1 MRLTAF
7 SRFLIV
13 LAIVLGLGYVAKQ
26 YVLPKFQ
33 KDGTTEGSTTLP
45 KTESGTL
52 PNANSTPA
60 ENNTRGVNNNT
71 PSPNTPPTNSST
83 TTTNTSS
90 TKFNYKPTVP
100 NGGVLKGVVELGAS
114 GFNSFVVRIDQ
125 EKNWALEKSEFG
137 NSLVWENMTT
147 PNEIKDG
154 LKRYIGS
161 MLDFGVGPKNIH
173 FVVSSGALKNE
184 ATQKIIAALKALNY
198 YVNTVTPE
206 QEGQL
211 ALKCVLPSD
220 FENEGYVVDIGSG
233 NTKISWK
240 ENNAIKSLE
249 GAGAKYFQN
258 NLSDATVFD
267 QIKRLASQVPQGKR
281 KTCFIIGGAPFDM
294 AKTHRAG
301 KERYTALK
309 NPQDYPSTG
318 EKLKSGLNI
327 YKAIKEATNTP
338 TFVFDWDSNFTI
350 GYLLSMK

>member
-13 LAIVLGLGYVAKQ
+13 LAIVLGVGYVAKQ
-26 YVLPKFQ
+26 HVLPKFQ
-33 KDGTTEGSTTLP
+33 KNGTTAEAKTLP
-45 KTESGTL
+45 TSESGTL
-52 PNANSTPA
+52 PSAGGTTERGVENTPPPTSNSTP
-60 ENNTRGVNNNT
+60 
-71 PSPNTPPTNSST
+71 STNAST
-83 TTTNTSS
+83 V
-90 TKFNYKPTVP
+90 KFNYQPPAP

-125 EKNWALEKSEFG
+125 EKNWKLEKSEFG

-147 PNEIKDG
+147 PTDITTG
-154 LKRYIGS
+154 LKRYIGG

-173 FVVSSGALKNE
+173 FVVSSGALKND
-184 ATQKIIAALKALNY
+184 ATQKIINALKSLNY

-220 FENEGYVVDIGSG
+220 FENEAYVVDIGSG

-240 ENNAIKSLE
+240 DNGTIKSLE

-258 NLSDATVFD
+258 GLSDATIAD

-294 AKTHRAG
+294 AKTHRTG
-301 KERYTALK
+301 KERYTPLK
-309 NPQDYPSTG
+309 NPQEYPASG
-318 EKLKSGLNI
+318 EKMKAGLNI
-327 YKAIKEATNTP
+327 YKAIKDATNTQ

-350 GYLLSMK
+350 GYLLGMK